1 MVRRPERNLGALPE
15 THTELPPFICRKS
28 AFGFGNGE
36 CKYSVKMI
44 SHAKGISLQ
53 SRQCFDSVRMIPG
66 FHLGKSNKCRLNK
79 EIFSLKL
86 L

>member
-1 MVRRPERNLGALPE
+1 MVRRPERNLGVLPE

>member
-15 THTELPPFICRKS
+15 THTKLPPFICGEP